1 MTTQRHATQ
10 AYATA
15 GMTRVRGGVF
25 GSCLPVMWSPI
36 ANDDTAP
43 KHGQPLRTEESP

>member
-36 ANDDTAP
+36 ANETAP
-43 KHGQPLRTEESP
+43 KHGQPLWTEESP